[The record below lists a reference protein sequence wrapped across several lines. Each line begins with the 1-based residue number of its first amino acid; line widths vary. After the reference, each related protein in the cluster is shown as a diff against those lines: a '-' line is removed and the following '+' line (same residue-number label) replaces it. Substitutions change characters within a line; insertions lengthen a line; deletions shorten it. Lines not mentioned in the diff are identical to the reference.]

1 MASNINSG
9 TMGAFLGGAIM
20 GFAAAI
26 LFAPQRGETL
36 RRRLKE
42 KLSEQSIILSDSEV
56 EELIARL
63 EEDDEEFV

>member
-9 TMGAFLGGAIM
+9 TIGAFLGGALM
-20 GFAAAI
+20 GFAGAI
-26 LFAPQRGETL
+26 LFAPQRGKDL
-36 RRRLKE
+36 RQRLKE
-42 KLSEQSIILSDSEV
+42 KLSEHSIILSDLEV

>member
-9 TMGAFLGGAIM
+9 TLGAFIGGAIM
-20 GFAAAI
+20 GFLAAV
-26 LFAPQRGETL
+26 LFAPQRGEDF

-42 KLSEQSIILSDSEV
+42 KLSEHSIILSDSEV

-63 EEDDEEFV
+63 AEDDEEFV

>member
-1 MASNINSG
+1 
-9 TMGAFLGGAIM
+9 MGAFIGGAIM
-20 GFAAAI
+20 GFLAAV
-26 LFAPQRGETL
+26 LFAPQRGEDL

-42 KLSEQSIILSDSEV
+42 KLSEHSIILSDLEV